1 MNPIPIGWCLAGA
14 GAAALLGAWGG
25 WTVSDWRHDSKA
37 YAALADATKAANE
50 SAAYMRAQGDAYEK
64 DRQDD
69 QHQSTVRESTIST
82 IYRDHPVPADC
93 AVPADAGSVLDEAIA
108 GANAR
113 RAGQPAGGLPTGGS
127 PALPVR

>member
-1 MNPIPIGWCLAGA
+1 MIIPASIKLAGTVA
-14 GAAALLGAWGG
+14 VAALIFGAG
-25 WTVSDWRHDSKA
+25 WTANDWRHDSKA
-37 YAALADATKAANE
+37 LAALADATKAAND

-69 QHQSTVRESTIST
+69 QTQSTVRESTINT
-82 IYRDHPVPADC
+82 IYRDRPVPADC

-113 RAGQPAGGLPTGGS
+113 RTGQPGSGLPAGGG
-127 PALPVR
+127 AAIPVP

>member
-1 MNPIPIGWCLAGA
+1 MNPLPITWCLAGA
-14 GAAALLGAWGG
+14 GVTFLLGGFTA

-37 YAALADATKAANE
+37 FAELTAATADAKEAAKQ
-50 SAAYMRAQGDAYEK
+50 SRAQGDAYEK

-93 AVPADAGSVLDEAIA
+93 AVPADVGSVLDEAIA

-113 RAGQPAGGLPTGGS
+113 RAGQPAGGLPAGGGAAVAV
-127 PALPVR
+127 P